1 MRPTGATYNMTD
13 TQSGVFGANTRLIR
27 VAASTEARIVVGV
40 TPVIGPS
47 SLLIPAGAIDYFPV
61 QPGEKVACS
70 GTVNIAEC
78 G

>member
-1 MRPTGATYNMTD
+1 MTD
-13 TQSGVFGANTRLIR
+13 TMSGVFGANTRLIR
-27 VAASTEARIVVGV
+27 VAAAGEARITVGI
-40 TPVIGPS
+40 TPVVGPS

-61 QPGEKVACS
+61 MPGEKVACS